1 MSRSSV
7 FSVAAAVS
15 WRTMHNVF
23 TTPSLLLPGLMFPL
37 MNFAAFAGGL
47 NSLAD
52 LERFDYEPGYT
63 GFQFVFVLLQ
73 SAVFGGVF
81 TGFGI
86 ARDFEYGF
94 SKRLLLGAAHR
105 SGIVLG
111 YVVAGGL
118 RWVIIAVIV
127 TVIAL
132 VADVDVAGAGVDLFG
147 LYALAL
153 LGYLSGILWASGV
166 ALRFR
171 SIQAGPL
178 MQVPVFT
185 ALFFAPV
192 YVPYELLEGWIRD
205 IARVNPFTHLI
216 EAGRELLAG
225 DPQTIGTAFAIAFGL
240 IGVFAAWALR
250 SLRSAERAG

>member
-7 FSVAAAVS
+7 LSVAAAVA
-15 WRTMHNVF
+15 WRTLHNVF

-47 NSLAD
+47 NSLGR
-52 LERFDYEPGYT
+52 LREFDYPPGYT

-81 TGFGI
+81 TGFGV

-94 SKRLLLGAAHR
+94 AKRLLLGAAHR

-111 YVVAGGL
+111 YVLAGAL
-118 RWVIIAVIV
+118 RWLIIAVIV
-127 TVIAL
+127 TVIAI
-132 VADVDVAGAGVDLFG
+132 VAGVDVGGAGIDLFG
-147 LYALAL
+147 LYGLAA
-153 LGYLSGILWASGV
+153 LGYTAGILWATGV

-171 SIQAGPL
+171 SMQAGPL
-178 MQVPVFT
+178 MQMPVFT

-192 YVPYELLEGWIRD
+192 YVPYELLQGWIKHV
-205 IARVNPFTHLI
+205 ARVNPFTHLI
-216 EAGRELLAG
+216 GAGRELLAG
-225 DPQTIGTAFAIAFGL
+225 RPQTVGTAFAIALGL
-240 IGVFAAWALR
+240 IACLTLWALA

>member
-1 MSRSSV
+1 MSRGSIWS
-7 FSVAAAVS
+7 AAGAVT
-15 WRTMHNVF
+15 WRTLHNVF

-47 NSLAD
+47 SSIGQ
-52 LERFDYEPGYT
+52 LEDFDYPPGYT

-94 SKRLLLGAAHR
+94 AKRLLLGAAHR

-111 YVVAGGL
+111 YVIAGAL
-118 RWVIIAVIV
+118 RWLIIAVIV
-127 TVIAL
+127 TTIAL
-132 VADVDVAGAGVDLFG
+132 VAGMDVGGGPIDLFG
-147 LYALAL
+147 LYGLAL
-153 LGYLSGILWASGV
+153 LGYTAGILWATGV
-166 ALRFR
+166 AMRFR
-171 SIQAGPL
+171 SVQAGPL
-178 MQVPVFT
+178 MQMPVFV

-192 YVPYELLEGWIRD
+192 YVPYEMLEGWIQGVAA
-205 IARVNPFTHLI
+205 INPFTQLI
-216 EAGRELLAG
+216 EGGRELLAG
-225 DPQTIGTAFAIAFGL
+225 EPTAIAIPFAVALGL
-240 IGVFAAWALR
+240 VAVLALWAQR

>member
-1 MSRSSV
+1 VSRGSV
-7 FSVAAAVS
+7 LSVALAVT
-15 WRTMHNVF
+15 WRTTHNVF

-47 NSLAD
+47 SALGN
-52 LERFDYEPGYT
+52 LEEFDYEPGYT

-81 TGFGI
+81 TSFGI

-94 SKRLLLGAAHR
+94 AKRLLLGASHR

-111 YVVAGGL
+111 YVIAGAV
-118 RWVIIAVIV
+118 RWSLLAVIV
-127 TVIAL
+127 TIVGL
-132 VADVDVAGAGVDLFG
+132 VAGMDVGGSGVDLFG
-147 LYALAL
+147 LYGLAVL
-153 LGYLSGILWASGV
+153 AYTAGVLWAAGV

-178 MQVPVFT
+178 MQMPVFT
-185 ALFFAPV
+185 ALFFSPV
-192 YVPYELLEGWIRD
+192 YVPYELLEGWIRG
-205 IARVNPFTHLI
+205 IATVNPFTRI
-216 EAGRELLAG
+216 VEAGRELLAG
-225 DPQTIGTAFAIAFGL
+225 EPATAGTAYAVVLGL
-240 IGVFAAWALR
+240 VAGFSLWALR

>member
-1 MSRSSV
+1 M
-7 FSVAAAVS
+7 
-15 WRTMHNVF
+15 WRTLHNVF

-47 NSLAD
+47 SSLGG
-52 LERFDYEPGYT
+52 LEEFDYAPGYT

-94 SKRLLLGAAHR
+94 AKRLLLGAPHR

-111 YVVAGGL
+111 YVLAGAL
-118 RWVIIAVIV
+118 RWLIVAAIV
-127 TVIAL
+127 TTIAL
-132 VADVDVAGAGVDLFG
+132 VAGMDVGGGPVDLFG
-147 LYALAL
+147 LYGLAL
-153 LGYLSGILWASGV
+153 LAYTVGILWATGV
-166 ALRFR
+166 AMRFR
-171 SIQAGPL
+171 SVQAGPL
-178 MQVPVFT
+178 MQMPVFT

-192 YVPYELLEGWIRD
+192 YVPYELLEGWIQGV
-205 IARVNPFTHLI
+205 AAVNPFTQLI
-216 EAGRELLAG
+216 EGGRELLAG
-225 DPQTIGTAFAIAFGL
+225 EPTTIATSFAVALGL
-240 IGVFAAWALR
+240 IAVAAVWAQR

>member
-7 FSVAAAVS
+7 LSVAAAVA
-15 WRTMHNVF
+15 WRTLHNVF

-47 NSLAD
+47 NSLGRLSEFYYA
-52 LERFDYEPGYT
+52 PGYT

-81 TGFGI
+81 TGFGV

-94 SKRLLLGAAHR
+94 AKRLLLGAAHR
-105 SGIVLG
+105 SGIVVG
-111 YVVAGGL
+111 YVLAGL
-118 RWVIIAVIV
+118 FRWLIIAVIV

-132 VADVDVAGAGVDLFG
+132 VAGVPVADAGVDLFG
-147 LYALAL
+147 LYALAVL
-153 LGYLSGILWASGV
+153 AYAAGILWATGV

-178 MQVPVFT
+178 MQMPVFT

-192 YVPYELLEGWIRD
+192 YVPFDLLQGWIRGV
-205 IARVNPFTHLI
+205 ARVNPFTHLI

-225 DPQTIGTAFAIAFGL
+225 QPQTAGTAFGIAFGL
-240 IGVFAAWALR
+240 IVVFALWAMR